1 MVFKYILQILIN
13 VPDTLPKPPDSKTHQ
28 TKCTDRENIMQLN
41 EIIQHTEKLSPQLQ
55 AEVFDFILHLEKK
68 QAAQLLS
75 AQQRKQRLKKALD
88 NAVALNIFAGV
99 DGVAWQKE
107 QRQDRDI
114 GYNE

>member
-1 MVFKYILQILIN
+1 
-13 VPDTLPKPPDSKTHQ
+13 
-28 TKCTDRENIMQLN
+28 MQLN

-68 QAAQLLS
+68 QASQLLS
-75 AQQRKQRLKKALD
+75 IQQRKQRLKKALD
-88 NAVALNIFAGV
+88 NAVALNIFTGV
-99 DGVAWQKE
+99 DGVTWQKE